1 MSYARFA
8 LLLAVFAALAALAAA
23 TAHYFLDLAYALPL
37 TIGMFGMLLLLSVV
51 IFWLGKR
58 TATAENKML
67 FGNVFL
73 GVTMVKMFLC
83 GGVIATYILLGEPP
97 NKFFVVPFFTS
108 YLLFTLLEIIVLVA
122 VAGEGKE
129 LSVTQ

>member
-1 MSYARFA
+1 MSYTRFA
-8 LLLAVFAALAALAAA
+8 LLSAVFALLAALAAA
-23 TAHYFLDLAYALPL
+23 TAHYFLDLGYALPL
-37 TIGMFGMLLLLSVV
+37 TVGMFVMLLLLSVI

-58 TATAENKML
+58 TATAENKLL

-73 GVTMVKMFLC
+73 GVTMVKMFVC
-83 GGVIATYILLGEPP
+83 GGAVATYILLAEPP

-129 LSVTQ
+129 PSLTK